1 MKGKGCVMAAN
12 FRIFVHRNSENLHL
26 KLIGDFDGL
35 SAYELLDVIRR
46 NSFGA
51 SKVFIHTGSLE
62 HAEQMGKNVFRNNLG
77 PAKTRPFLVFFTG
90 NHACQLPSE
99 GSQICSLDTRNA
111 QGPHIPGKSVD
122 LHGTST

>member
-1 MKGKGCVMAAN
+1 MAAN

-26 KLIGDFDGL
+26 KLIGDFDGI

-62 HAEQMGKNVFRNNLG
+62 HVEPMGKNVFKDNLG
-77 PAKTRPFLVFFTG
+77 PAKTRSFLVFLTG
-90 NHACQLPSE
+90 NHASRLAPE
-99 GSQICSLDTRNA
+99 GSQICSA
-111 QGPHIPGKSVD
+111 
-122 LHGTST
+122 